1 LVKVFLICI
10 TTACGRITPGNIG
23 SPRDRRHLEDMRM
36 TTDASLLG
44 AGTLRE
50 GDPEMRGT
58 GGIIPKNRIRA
69 VITMSGRIPVEGRR
83 LFQMSPPPVV
93 FTSRDQAPSLGK
105 ALGHRARVVSLP
117 KGTHG
122 LSVGAAISDLGRMGA
137 RTVLIEGGA
146 MLNYAALSEALP
158 EGIHG
163 LSVGAAISDLG
174 RMGART
180 VLIEGGARLNYAAL
194 SERIVDEI
202 YLTIAPK
209 VSGEEGAASLADG
222 PRHLGEPFLS
232 LKLLECHTT
241 VTGEVFL
248 RYKVGQAGKW
258 RNKN

>member
-1 LVKVFLICI
+1 MKVFLVCI

-23 SPRDRRHLEDMRM
+23 SPKDRRYLEDMRM

-50 GDPEMRGT
+50 GDPEMRGV
-58 GGIIPKNRIRA
+58 GGIIPENRIRA

-83 LFQMSPPPVV
+83 LFRMGPPPVV
-93 FTSRDQAPSLGK
+93 FTSSDHVPSLGK
-105 ALGHRARVVSLP
+105 ALGHKAHVVSLP
-117 KGTHG
+117 EGTHG
-122 LSVGAAISDLGRMGA
+122 LSIGAAISE
-137 RTVLIEGGA
+137 I
-146 MLNYAALSEALP
+146 
-158 EGIHG
+158 
-163 LSVGAAISDLG
+163 G

-194 SERIVDEI
+194 SEGVVDEI

-209 VSGEEGAASLADG
+209 LSGEEGAASLADG

-232 LKLLECHTT
+232 LKLLECHTAA
-241 VTGEVFL
+241 TGEVFL

-258 RNKN
+258 KNKN

>member
-1 LVKVFLICI
+1 MKVFLVCI

-23 SPRDRRHLEDMRM
+23 SPKDRRHLEDMRM
-36 TTDASLLG
+36 MTDASLLG

-83 LFQMSPPPVV
+83 LFQMGPPPVV
-93 FTSRDQAPSLGK
+93 FTSSDHVPSLGK

-117 KGTHG
+117 EGTHG
-122 LSVGAAISDLGRMGA
+122 LSIGAAISE
-137 RTVLIEGGA
+137 I
-146 MLNYAALSEALP
+146 
-158 EGIHG
+158 
-163 LSVGAAISDLG
+163 G

-194 SERIVDEI
+194 SEGVVDEI

-209 VSGEEGAASLADG
+209 LSGEEGAASLADG

-232 LKLLECHTT
+232 IKLLECHTAA
-241 VTGEVFL
+241 TGEVFL

-258 RNKN
+258 KNKN